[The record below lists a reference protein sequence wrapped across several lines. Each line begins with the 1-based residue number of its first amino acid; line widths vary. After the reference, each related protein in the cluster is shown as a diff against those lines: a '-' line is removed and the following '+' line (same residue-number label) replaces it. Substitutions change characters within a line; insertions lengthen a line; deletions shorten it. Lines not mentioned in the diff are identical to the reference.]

1 MSAELPPNDLVHL
14 SSLVD
19 ALLDAPREQ
28 RATLLA
34 ELCRDDEGRRAE
46 LEALIAE
53 LDEGT
58 PLPKRPGAERF
69 AALLEDDLERFPR
82 VLAEKYRL
90 TKVVGRG
97 GMATVYLAR
106 DIKHAR
112 DVAVK
117 VVHPVI
123 AAALGSERFLR
134 EIEIVAQLRHPH
146 IVPLFDSGDA
156 DGDLYY
162 VMPFEAGQSLRER
175 LSETGALPIDDA
187 VMLLRDICDALAH
200 AHAHGIVHRD
210 IKPDN
215 VMLSGRHAMVTDF
228 GIAKALAT
236 NDDRPRVDTASHAS
250 ASNTTS
256 TVSDVLGTPAYMSPE
271 QITGDPVDRR
281 ADIYSVGAL
290 AYELIAGSPPFNA
303 SGRDA
308 VLAAH
313 LSQPA
318 PSLQSARPDVP
329 PALAALVATCLAK
342 RPEDRWQNTD
352 ELVRR
357 LERIASSGSNA
368 PTTRQ
373 RRARIALI
381 ALGTA
386 AAVTA
391 AAMIVRGRDG
401 APNDPWQARWANAH
415 VERLTDFPGS
425 EVDAAISADGQF
437 ATFLADQ
444 DSVFD
449 VFVTRIGSGAFTN
462 LTRGR
467 FSQLFN
473 EDVRNVGFSGDAEDV
488 SVRIADLSAPASV
501 WRARTSGGPLRPF
514 LGTAVMAV
522 WSSDGARVAYHETTP
537 GDPIYVA
544 DTSGKN
550 ARRVLVTEPGTHNHH
565 LNWSPDGRYLYFSHG
580 LPPNDMDVWRVPV
593 EGGQPERITTHASR
607 VAYPVMLDDR
617 TLLYTATADDGSGPW
632 LYSMDLDTRQPT
644 RVIRAVEHYI
654 SIAAAAE
661 AKGSPRR
668 LVATVSNPEVGL
680 WSVPLVDSV
689 ASEESAQRVAVPTA
703 RSAAPRFAPD
713 GSVMYLASRGGADA
727 VWRLSSGNAT
737 EIWRAPVGEIAA
749 GAAVSPNGQRVC
761 FPLRARARST
771 LTCISADG
779 QDAKTLADSL
789 DVRGPASWSPD
800 GRSIVVA
807 AKDGPR
813 TRVYRVPVD
822 GGPPVRLTDSVS
834 SNPVWSPNGKLI
846 VYSGIP
852 RARSVPLK
860 AITPDGTPYALPSLL
875 VDRVGDSYRFVP
887 GTSQLV
893 VKLGG
898 FRRQDLWLVD
908 VETGRQRRLT
918 SLRPGESLHRFDV
931 SPDGKRIVFERI
943 RENSDIALIAL
954 PPAS

>member
-1 MSAELPPNDLVHL
+1 MSAERLPNDLSQL

-19 ALLDAPREQ
+19 ALLDAPLDK
-28 RATLLA
+28 RAALLSD
-34 ELCRDDEGRRAE
+34 LCGNDEHRRAE

-58 PLPKRPGAERF
+58 PLTSRPGAERF
-69 AALLEDDLERFPR
+69 AALLGSELEQFPR
-82 VLAEKYRL
+82 VLADKYRL

-97 GMATVYLAR
+97 GMATVYLAQDLR
-106 DIKHAR
+106 HAR

-156 DGDLYY
+156 AGALYY
-162 VMPFEAGQSLRER
+162 VMPFEPGQSLRDR
-175 LSETGALPIDDA
+175 LSDKGALPIDDA
-187 VMLLRDICDALAH
+187 VMLLRDICDALAY

-236 NDDRPRVDTASHAS
+236 SEHRVQTDTAVNRVAS
-250 ASNTTS
+250 GATWTIG
-256 TVSDVLGTPAYMSPE
+256 DGFGTPAYMSPE
-271 QITGDPVDRR
+271 QISGDTVDRR

-290 AYELIAGSPPFNA
+290 AYELIAGSPPFTA
-303 SGRDA
+303 EARDA

-318 PSLQSARPDVP
+318 PSLQSVRADVP
-329 PALAALVATCLAK
+329 PALAELVATCLAK

-352 ELVRR
+352 DLVRR
-357 LERIASSGSNA
+357 LERIASTGSSA
-368 PTTRQ
+368 PTMRQ
-373 RRARIALI
+373 RRTRVALI
-381 ALGTA
+381 ALGA
-386 AAVTA
+386 AAVATA
-391 AAMIVRGRDG
+391 TVVIVRNREG
-401 APNDPWQARWANAH
+401 APNDAWQARWANAH
-415 VERLTDFPGS
+415 VERLTDFPGT
-425 EVDAAISADGQF
+425 EVDATISADGQF
-437 ATFLADQ
+437 AAFLADQ

-449 VFVTRIGSGAFTN
+449 ALVTRIGSGQFTN
-462 LTRGR
+462 LTRGQVP
-467 FSQLFN
+467 QLFN
-473 EDVRNVGFSGDAEDV
+473 EDVRNIGFSADGKDV

-501 WRARTSGGPLRPF
+501 WLAHTTGGPLRPF
-514 LGTAVMAV
+514 LETAVMAV
-522 WSSDGARVAYHETTP
+522 WSSDGLRVAYHETTP
-537 GDPIYVA
+537 GDPIYVG
-544 DTSGKN
+544 DSTGKN
-550 ARRVLVTEPGTHNHH
+550 ARRVFVSEPGTHNHH
-565 LNWSPDGRYLYFSHG
+565 LTWSPDGRYLYFSHG
-580 LPPNDMDVWRVPV
+580 IPPNDMDIWRVPV
-593 EGGQPERITTHASR
+593 GGGQPERITTHASR
-607 VAYPVMLDDR
+607 VAYPVLLDNR
-617 TLLYTATADDGSGPW
+617 TLLYTATADDGTGPW
-632 LYSMDLDTRQPT
+632 LYSMDLTKRQPT

-654 SIAAAAE
+654 SIAAAE
-661 AKGSPRR
+661 EVNGSPRR

-680 WSVPLVDSV
+680 WSVPLTEGV
-689 ASEESAQRVAVPTA
+689 ATEDSAQRVGVPTA
-703 RSAAPRFAPD
+703 RSGAPRFAPD

-727 VWRLSSGNAT
+727 VWRLSSGDAV
-737 EIWRAPVGEIAA
+737 ELWRAPMGEIAA
-749 GAAVSPNGQRVC
+749 AGAVSPDGQRAC
-761 FPLRARARST
+761 FPLRARGRST
-771 LTCISADG
+771 LTCMSSDG
-779 QDAKTLADSL
+779 RNAKSLADSL

-800 GRSIVVA
+800 GRWIVLA
-807 AKDGPR
+807 AKDGAR
-813 TRVYRVPVD
+813 TRVYKVPVD
-822 GGPPVRLTDSVS
+822 GGPPVRLSDSVS
-834 SNPVWSPNGKLI
+834 ANPVWAPNGKLI

-860 AITPDGTPYALPSLL
+860 AMTPDGKPFALPSLL

-954 PPAS
+954 PSR

>member
-1 MSAELPPNDLVHL
+1 MSDQRPPNDLTHL

-19 ALLDAPREQ
+19 ALLDAPLDR
-28 RATLLA
+28 RAALLA
-34 ELCRDDEGRRAE
+34 ELSGNDEHRRAE

-53 LDEGT
+53 LDDGT
-58 PLPKRPGAERF
+58 PLPAHPGAERF
-69 AALLEDDLERFPR
+69 AALLDDDVEQFPR
-82 VLAEKYRL
+82 VLAEKYSL
-90 TKVVGRG
+90 TKVIGCG

-106 DIKHAR
+106 DIKHGR

-117 VVHPVI
+117 VVHPAI

-156 DGDLYY
+156 DGALYY
-162 VMPFEAGQSLRER
+162 VMPFESGQSLRDR
-175 LSETGALPIDDA
+175 LSNEGALPIEDA
-187 VMLLRDICDALAH
+187 VLILRDICDALAY

-228 GIAKALAT
+228 GIASSRLE
-236 NDDRPRVDTASHAS
+236 
-250 ASNTTS
+250 SNTTS
-256 TVSDVLGTPAYMSPE
+256 GDGFGTPAYMSPE
-271 QITGDPVDRR
+271 QIIGDTVDRR
-281 ADIYSVGAL
+281 ADIYSLGVL
-290 AYELIAGSPPFNA
+290 AYELIAGSPPFTGNT
-303 SGRDA
+303 RDA

-329 PALAALVATCLAK
+329 PALAELVARCLAK
-342 RPEDRWQNTD
+342 GPQDRWQNTD
-352 ELVRR
+352 ELAR
-357 LERIASSGSNA
+357 LFERLASAGTNA
-368 PTTRQ
+368 PTGRQ
-373 RRARIALI
+373 RRMRAMLA
-381 ALGTA
+381 ALGVVAIATA
-386 AAVTA
+386 ATL
-391 AAMIVRGRDG
+391 IVRSRGRAAD
-401 APNDPWQARWANAH
+401 DMWKARWANAH

-437 ATFLADQ
+437 AAFLADQ
-444 DSVFD
+444 DSLFD
-449 VFVTRIGSGAFTN
+449 AFVTRIGSGAFTN

-467 FSQLFN
+467 FPQLFN
-473 EDVRNVGFSGDAEDV
+473 EDVRNIGFSADGKDV
-488 SVRIADLSAPASV
+488 SIRIADLSAPASV
-501 WRARTSGGPLRPF
+501 WLGPTSGGPWRPF
-514 LGTAVMAV
+514 LGTAVMVV
-522 WSSDGARVAYHETTP
+522 WSPDGSRIAYHETTP

-550 ARRVLVTEPGTHNHH
+550 ARRVFVAEPGTHNHH

-580 LPPNDMDVWRVPV
+580 LPPNDMDIWRVPV
-593 EGGQPERITTHASR
+593 AGGREERITTHASR
-607 VAYPVMLDDR
+607 VAYPVALDNQ

-644 RVIRAVEHYI
+644 RVITAVEHYI

-661 AKGSPRR
+661 VKGSPRR

-680 WSVPLVDSV
+680 WSVPLTSDV
-689 ASEESAQRVAVPTA
+689 ASEDSAARVTVPTA
-703 RSAAPRFAPD
+703 RSAAPRFMPD

-727 VWRLSSGNAT
+727 VWRLAGGNAV
-737 EIWRAPVGEIAA
+737 ELWRAPMGEIAA
-749 GAAVSPNGQRVC
+749 AGAVSPDGQRVC
-761 FPLRARARST
+761 FPVRARGRST
-771 LTCISADG
+771 LTCISSDG
-779 QDAKTLADSL
+779 RTAKAVAESL
-789 DVRGPASWSPD
+789 DVRGAASWSPD
-800 GRSIVVA
+800 GRWIAIA
-807 AKDGPR
+807 AKDGAR
-813 TRVYRVPVD
+813 TRVYKVPA
-822 GGPPVRLTDSVS
+822 GGGAPVRLIDSVS
-834 SNPVWSPNGKLI
+834 ANPVWSPNGKFI
-846 VYSGIP
+846 VYSGVP

-860 AITPDGTPYALPSLL
+860 AMTPDGAPVTLPSLL

-918 SLRPGESLHRFDV
+918 ALRPGESLHRFDV

-954 PPAS
+954 PPR